1 MTTTTRTA
9 TRTTRDLAAL
19 RAEVKALKAQ
29 LALHEEC
36 LEITADALK
45 FLQQKELKKT
55 PASTKQAAKNTPA
68 STKQAAK
75 NTPASTKQAA
85 KKASAP
91 AKQGRPWSK
100 LTKDE
105 KSRCNKAVWAN
116 PKAHGFKDWA
126 DWEAKRT
133 TMMFR

>member
-45 FLQQKELKKT
+45 FLQQKELK
-55 PASTKQAAKNTPA
+55 NTPA

-91 AKQGRPWSK
+91 AKQGRPWTK

>member
-1 MTTTTRTA
+1 MTNTNKTTS
-9 TRTTRDLAAL
+9 RDLAAL

-55 PASTKQAAKNTPA
+55 PASTKQPT
-68 STKQAAK
+68 
-75 NTPASTKQAA
+75 

-91 AKQGRPWSK
+91 KEQSGRPWSK
-100 LTKDE
+100 LTKAE

-116 PKAHGFKDWA
+116 PRAHGFKDWA

-133 TMMFR
+133 TIMFR

>member
-45 FLQQKELKKT
+45 FLQQKEL
-55 PASTKQAAKNTPA
+55 KNTPA